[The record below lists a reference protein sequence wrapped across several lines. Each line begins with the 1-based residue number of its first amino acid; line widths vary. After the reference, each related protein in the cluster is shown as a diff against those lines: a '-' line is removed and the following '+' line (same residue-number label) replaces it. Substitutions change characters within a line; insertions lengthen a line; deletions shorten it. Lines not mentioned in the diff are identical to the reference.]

1 MVNYRPHIILSG
13 AITLDGKIA
22 TKTGDSK
29 ISSKTDKIRVHKLR
43 AKVDAIIVGR
53 NTVERDNPL
62 LTVRH
67 AKGKNPIRII
77 LDSKGSI
84 SSKSRIIKT
93 CGAVPTIIAVSQKIS
108 AKNLHRLQKYPLD
121 VIVLG
126 KDLVDIKKLL
136 RFLFKLKIK
145 KILVEGG
152 GTLNWSFVKQELVDE
167 VIVTIAPYLTGGTN
181 SVTLVQGD
189 GFSTISKSKKLKLQ
203 TIKRVGDE
211 VILHYKK
218 ARKYPK
224 I

>member
-1 MVNYRPHIILSG
+1 MANYRPYIILSG

-77 LDSKGSI
+77 LDSKGTI
-84 SSKSRIIKT
+84 SSKSKIIKT

-108 AKNLHRLQKYPLD
+108 AKNLHRLEKYPLD

-167 VIVTIAPYLTGGTN
+167 VIVTIAPYLIGGSN

-189 GFSTISKSKKLKLQ
+189 GFSTISKSQKLKLQ
-203 TIKRVGDE
+203 TIKRVGNE
-211 VILHYKK
+211 VVLHYKK
-218 ARKYPK
+218 ARK
-224 I
+224 